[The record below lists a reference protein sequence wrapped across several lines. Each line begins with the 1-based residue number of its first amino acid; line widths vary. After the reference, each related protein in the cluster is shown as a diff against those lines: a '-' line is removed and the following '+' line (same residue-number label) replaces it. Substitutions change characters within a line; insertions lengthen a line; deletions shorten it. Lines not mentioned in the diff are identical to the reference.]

1 MARRSR
7 PGRPEDATAGRTA
20 GADARPPPPEE
31 GEGPAS
37 DRLFLAT
44 LRIRIPSDLWTSA
57 FSSAHPQVRLEV
69 LNRGEVGAG
78 LSISDYWISGGPPG
92 VWAAE
97 LAQYPD
103 VIRVDSLAQVGEGC
117 LYRITYRDPPI
128 IGLYRR
134 LQLPVPFPLRIQA
147 GMIDWEIAAR
157 YSEFEAVMEF
167 ARQRDPEA
175 RVVSIRRRPLRNH
188 LPSLTERQHQLLTEA
203 MAAGYFA
210 VPRGITLTALA
221 RKLNR
226 SKSSVSEAIALI
238 EQKLLE
244 SALQPPLSSA

>member
-1 MARRSR
+1 MS
-7 PGRPEDATAGRTA
+7 
-20 GADARPPPPEE
+20 ADEPLEPSP
-31 GEGPAS
+31 

-44 LRIRIPSDLWTSA
+44 LRIRIPADLWTSA
-57 FSSAHPQVRLEV
+57 FSTAHPQVRLEV
-69 LNRGEVGAG
+69 LNRGEVGPNV
-78 LSISDYWISGGPPG
+78 SISDYWISGGPPG
-92 VWAAE
+92 VWAGE

-103 VIRVDSLAQVGEGC
+103 VVRVDSLAQVGEGC

-128 IGLYRR
+128 LGLYRR

-157 YSEFEAVMEF
+157 CSEFEVVMEF
-167 ARQRDPEA
+167 ARQRDPNA

-188 LPSLTERQHQLLTEA
+188 LPNLTERQHELLTEA

-221 RKLNR
+221 HKLNR

>member
-1 MARRSR
+1 MARRAL
-7 PGRPEDATAGRTA
+7 GRSSDPATPVGSSEATPE
-20 GADARPPPPEE
+20 GA
-31 GEGPAS
+31 

-44 LRIRIPSDLWTSA
+44 LRIRVPSDIWTSG
-57 FSSAHPQVRLEV
+57 FSTAHPHVRLEV
-69 LNRGEVGAG
+69 LNRGEVSPGI
-78 LSISDYWISGGPPG
+78 SISDYWIGGGPPG

-97 LAQYPD
+97 IAQFPD
-103 VIRVDSLAQVGEGC
+103 VIRADSLAQVGEGC

-157 YSEFEAVMEF
+157 YTEFEAVMEF
-167 ARQRDPEA
+167 ARQRDPSA
-175 RVVSIRRRPLRNH
+175 RIVSIRRRPLRNH
-188 LPSLTERQHQLLTEA
+188 LPALTERQHELLTEA

-226 SKSSVSEAIALI
+226 SKSSVSEGIALI

-244 SALQPPLSSA
+244 SAMRPPLSTA